1 MPPKGE
7 AATAA
12 RPAFRARSDC
22 RCEAAL
28 SIACR
33 GSFASSEL
41 YEPVTETAGGILGV
55 QCTPQA
61 YFYSLVSHQFPGL
74 GLLVDGGAARGRTQG
89 AQKRGRKGEEQTFT
103 SRVNAGVVK
112 GAVFLAVL
120 FEGQMEERLQTPST
134 AVQRPWKPA

>member
-12 RPAFRARSDC
+12 RPAFRAGSDC

-33 GSFASSEL
+33 GSFATSKL

-74 GLLVDGGAARGRTQG
+74 GLLVDGRAPGVGHREHR
-89 AQKRGRKGEEQTFT
+89 
-103 SRVNAGVVK
+103 NAVGK
-112 GAVFLAVL
+112 
-120 FEGQMEERLQTPST
+120 EKNKPS
-134 AVQRPWKPA
+134 PAE